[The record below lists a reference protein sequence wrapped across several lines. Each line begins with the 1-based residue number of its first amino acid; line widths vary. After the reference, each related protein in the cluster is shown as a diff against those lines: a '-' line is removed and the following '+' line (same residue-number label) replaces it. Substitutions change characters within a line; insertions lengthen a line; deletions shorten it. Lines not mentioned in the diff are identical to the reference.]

1 MSLVELRSVSRHYA
15 QGDRKIEVLRAVDLR
30 VERQDR
36 LAIVGQ
42 SGSGKTTLLS
52 CLTGLD
58 LPSAGEVWWDEICV
72 SKLSEN
78 QAARLRAE
86 RLGMVFQQFH
96 LMPGLSALEN
106 VSLPLE
112 IAGLGLKQSLERAR
126 AALEGVG
133 LSSRVEHRPSQLSGG
148 EKQRVAIAR
157 ALVTEPELLV
167 ADEPSGSLDPETGAQ
182 VMEQLFEVVRKRDLT
197 LVLVT
202 HNLELASRCS
212 RELRM
217 EKGRLVSVRE

>member
-1 MSLVELRSVSRHYA
+1 MALVELKGVARTYTQGERS
-15 QGDRKIEVLRAVDLR
+15 IEVLRAVDLK
-30 VERQDR
+30 VERGER

-52 CLTGLD
+52 CLAGLD
-58 LPSAGEVWWDEICV
+58 LPTSGEVWWGETCV
-72 SKLSEN
+72 SKLTEN
-78 QAARLRAE
+78 EAARLRSR

-112 IAGLGLKQSLERAR
+112 IAGVAFSEALARAR
-126 AALEGVG
+126 AALDLVG
-133 LSSRVEHRPSQLSGG
+133 LGARVEHRPAQLSGG

-157 ALVTEPELLV
+157 ALVSEPELLV

-182 VMEQLFEVVRKRDLT
+182 VMDQLFEVVRARGLT

-202 HNLELASRCS
+202 HNQELAARCA

-217 EKGRLVSVRE
+217 EKGRLVSVRG

>member
-1 MSLVELRSVSRHYA
+1 
-15 QGDRKIEVLRAVDLR
+15 VLRAVDLK
-30 VERQDR
+30 VERGDR

-58 LPSAGEVWWDEICV
+58 LPSAGEVWWGETCV
-72 SKLSEN
+72 SKLPEN
-78 QAARLRAE
+78 EAARLRAR

-96 LMPGLSALEN
+96 LMPGLSAVEN

-112 IAGLGLKQSLERAR
+112 IAGVAFSEALTRAR
-126 AALEGVG
+126 AALDLVG
-133 LSSRVEHRPSQLSGG
+133 LGARLEHRPAQLSGG

-157 ALVTEPELLV
+157 ALVSEPELLV

-182 VMEQLFEVVRKRDLT
+182 VMDQLFEVVRSRGLT

-202 HNLELASRCS
+202 HNLELAARCS

-217 EKGRLVSVRE
+217 EKGRLVSVRG